1 MITIGILFSFLARK
15 ARNVFG
21 SAEWKLVCCFK
32 NNKRG
37 GISRGII
44 LRAVKLDELREWTL
58 YLLKVYLVTI
68 VMDGLIARPWHN
80 IEIDGSANREEEE
93 EGEKSSFLL
102 NSTLFPFA
110 NEDTKGVSYLD
121 SSSPQGASS
130 RFNFQKDR
138 RAKTTDDLSTLG
150 YSVQLKRL
158 LRLFPLRGVNW
169 SDLALNRVSRENCL
183 GPISRAISSA
193 RQRVNQTK
201 VYLNLNSRESVNF
214 RVLTR
219 GKTRDSFEI
228 NRVQLVVESSLV
240 SLTA

>member
-1 MITIGILFSFLARK
+1 MGRNFKRDYFESGEIGWAAR
-15 ARNVFG
+15 V
-21 SAEWKLVCCFK
+21 
-32 NNKRG
+32 
-37 GISRGII
+37 
-44 LRAVKLDELREWTL
+44 D
-58 YLLKVYLVTI
+58 
-68 VMDGLIARPWHN
+68 
-80 IEIDGSANREEEE
+80 
-93 EGEKSSFLL
+93 
-102 NSTLFPFA
+102 TLFAESIFSHYCHGRSNCETLAQHRDRRICESRRRRGRWKIELPF
-110 NEDTKGVSYLD
+110 EFDFVSLCERDTKGVSYLD